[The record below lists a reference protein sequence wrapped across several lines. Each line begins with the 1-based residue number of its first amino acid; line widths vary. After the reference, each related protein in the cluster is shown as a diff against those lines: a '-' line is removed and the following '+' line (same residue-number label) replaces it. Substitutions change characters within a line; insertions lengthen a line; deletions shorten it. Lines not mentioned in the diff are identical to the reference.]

1 LTEPRSVPAAP
12 GAAERAAGGEPAARA
27 ASAGL
32 DTQDA
37 HELLSDLGFLLVH
50 GRPLEQGASYLLVA
64 IRPKPTL
71 VHFDP
76 ERIEYWAAADAQAE
90 ELEIVWP
97 VRSASR
103 QYTAGSIRV
112 VDRVGASN
120 SFISF
125 GGELSLSRDGDVG
138 AALFR
143 SSAPILALHGRSGPA
158 DPMAANMYAFVAVL
172 RGAQD
177 NDRDLARAIY
187 SATPRTLY
195 GAFIERT
202 LRVYRA
208 APPRIAE
215 ARLASLLRMER
226 NQLEAE
232 APTEMSAGRE
242 LAARL

>member
-1 LTEPRSVPAAP
+1 V
-12 GAAERAAGGEPAARA
+12 
-27 ASAGL
+27 GL
-32 DTQDA
+32 DTENA
-37 HELLSDLGFLLVH
+37 HELLSDVGYLLVH

-64 IRPKPTL
+64 IRPRPTL

-76 ERIEYWAAADAQAE
+76 ERIEYWRANNAHAEEQELAWPVKAAASTFT
-90 ELEIVWP
+90 V
-97 VRSASR
+97 
-103 QYTAGSIRV
+103 GSIRI

-143 SSAPILALHGRSGPA
+143 SGAPILALHGRSGPA

-172 RGAQD
+172 RAAQD
-177 NDRDLARAIY
+177 NDPDLARVIY

-208 APPRIAE
+208 EPPRMTE

-226 NQLEAE
+226 NQLQAE
-232 APTEMSAGRE
+232 APAEMAAGAE